1 MSVQSPESSCYIM
14 MAHYFHHLALVNH
27 YIFITIISVFAWK
40 TNEDSKKYWRDYWF
54 YRDHE
59 NKRIFTY
66 LVPNIYPIVHWLCI
80 RYHYHLPLNLLLL
93 SVVMVIEPINFLW
106 CFLRPGTVMKCQA
119 YVLSFYCHDQNITS
133 GQTSFMNIPFGLLPL
148 NGKSSILHCIH
159 WGKPWKQRAFT
170 VGIALAC
177 HVSWVDIGVFKSLIF
192 LYLMLEL
199 RRCWNTIWSRGKSK
213 HNPTRWRRWESVC
226 SQLAFDW
233 APLISQLFL
242 IQNWELTRLIST
254 GHQLGHILK

>member
-1 MSVQSPESSCYIM
+1 MHIGFYVNDYLFLLMSVQSSETSCFIM

-27 YIFITIISVFAWK
+27 YIFITIISVYAWK

-106 CFLRPGTVMKCQA
+106 CFLQPGTVTKCQA
-119 YVLSFYCHDQNITS
+119 YVLSFYCHDQKLNS
-133 GQTSFMNIPFGLLPL
+133 GYDLIDGQW
-148 NGKSSILHCIH
+148 KSTLSILNFGSGII
-159 WGKPWKQRAFT
+159 GISMELSQRPIENKLIPIFFT
-170 VGIALAC
+170 LLGCAWIYLLIKWYFNTYVAPAL
-177 HVSWVDIGVFKSLIF
+177 DKEI
-192 LYLMLEL
+192 
-199 RRCWNTIWSRGKSK
+199 
-213 HNPTRWRRWESVC
+213 
-226 SQLAFDW
+226 
-233 APLISQLFL
+233 
-242 IQNWELTRLIST
+242 
-254 GHQLGHILK
+254 